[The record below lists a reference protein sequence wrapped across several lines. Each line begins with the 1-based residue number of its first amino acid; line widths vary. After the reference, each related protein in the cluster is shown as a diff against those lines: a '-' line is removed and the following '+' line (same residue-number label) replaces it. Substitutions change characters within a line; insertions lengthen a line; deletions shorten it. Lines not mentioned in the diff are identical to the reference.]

1 MARKKVNWYSASK
14 DLAARVVEFGDAKL
28 WGIIHRSQCK
38 AKIAGLEV
46 KIGNLQELKGSMLDV
61 DGILEAQIKE
71 YQEQIEQAQAY
82 CDEQMEKDAKF
93 SYTANDTAMYKAYK
107 SAKSKKDIK
116 DAITAWLKYYGVNA
130 VNTKDLTMLTE
141 AISGARRLGA
151 GAIVRSKGKQF
162 TSDKRTKN
170 DVLGIL
176 YGKMTELLVAAG
188 TVKLVSIP
196 KDVQAMYVKT
206 KKNNK

>member
-1 MARKKVNWYSASK
+1 MAQKKVNWYSASK

-46 KIGNLQELKGSMLDV
+46 KIENLQELKGSMLDV
-61 DGILEAQIKE
+61 DGRIDAQISE

-82 CDEQMEKDAKF
+82 CDEQIEKDAKF
-93 SYTANDTAMYKAYK
+93 SYTANDTTMYKAYK
-107 SAKSKKDIK
+107 NAESDKDIK
-116 DAITAWLKYYGVNA
+116 DAITAWLKYYGVDA
-130 VNTKDLTMLTE
+130 VDTKDLAMLTE

-151 GAIVRSKGKQF
+151 GAIVRAKGKQF

>member
-1 MARKKVNWYSASK
+1 MAQKKVNWYSASK

-46 KIGNLQELKGSMLDV
+46 KIENLQELKGSMLDV
-61 DGILEAQIKE
+61 DGRIDAQISE
-71 YQEQIEQAQAY
+71 YQEQIEKAQAY
-82 CDEQMEKDAKF
+82 CDEQIEKDAKF

-107 SAKSKKDIK
+107 SAESDKDIK
-116 DAITAWLKYYGVNA
+116 TAITAWLKYYGVDA
-130 VNTKDLTMLTE
+130 VDTKDLAMLTE

-151 GAIVRSKGKQF
+151 GAIVRAKGKEF